1 MYVLNKIVGYL
12 VSPVGFAMTLAVA
25 AVLARI
31 WGKRRLAKWAVV
43 LALANFWIWST
54 PLMSRWVGVPLEA
67 EFLTEGRVP
76 AVESFPAADLIVLHG
91 GSMGVATNISP
102 YAEMW
107 TSADRV
113 WHAARLWKEQVKRKN
128 EKGKSA
134 EVKIL
139 VTSAGTD
146 LSTGPLLEDLGVP
159 KDAIIYDFGPRNT
172 EEEAKAVERFS
183 RKGRECCDRNIC
195 VTPHSACFAARF
207 ARGIYTATSSPDAE
221 LISVAATNKNM
232 STAQNVVLHQAT
244 KSPSGCK
251 QILRNNSDLC
261 VKKTR
266 VLVVTS
272 AWHMKRTMLMY
283 RKYAPNV
290 EAIPAPCDF
299 ENTLGAANASGFR
312 ALLPDPAAFMYNSVA
327 FHEWLGYFGYKWFK

>member
-1 MYVLNKIVGYL
+1 MYSLNKLIGYL
-12 VSPVGFAMTLAVA
+12 ISPVGFAMTLVVA

-76 AVESFPAADLIVLHG
+76 VVESFPAADLIVLHG

-159 KDAIIYDFGPRNT
+159 KEAIVYDFEPRNT
-172 EEEAKAVERFS
+172 EEEAKAIVRLFECSECSNVE
-183 RKGRECCDRNIC
+183 
-195 VTPHSACFAARF
+195 
-207 ARGIYTATSSPDAE
+207 
-221 LISVAATNKNM
+221 
-232 STAQNVVLHQAT
+232 
-244 KSPSGCK
+244 
-251 QILRNNSDLC
+251 
-261 VKKTR
+261 KKPK

-283 RKYAPNV
+283 KKYAPNV

-299 ENTLGAANASGFR
+299 ENTLGAANASGFK
-312 ALLPDPAAFMYNSVA
+312 ALLPDPAALLGNSIA
-327 FHEWLGYFGYKWFK
+327 FKEWLGYFGYKWFR